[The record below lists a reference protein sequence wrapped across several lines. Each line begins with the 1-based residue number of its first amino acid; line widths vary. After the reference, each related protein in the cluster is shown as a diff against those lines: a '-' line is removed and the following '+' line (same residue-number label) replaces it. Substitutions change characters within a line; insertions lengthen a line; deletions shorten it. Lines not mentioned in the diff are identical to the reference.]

1 MIRAIRRVCLAL
13 ATALVVALAVGG
25 LPASACSCIPAS
37 VAERL
42 AWADVAFQGRAI
54 EQRGIDVGRIRAQ
67 ATTFIASRV
76 WKGPV
81 RLRYEVLAYPGGTT
95 CGLPLSVNTTY
106 LVFASYNPAVRF
118 PGDIALEA
126 GLCSGTKPT
135 DAAAADLVE
144 LGIGTPLGRVCPQV
158 AHRLPPDAV
167 AGVLDDPWRFG
178 GYGQLADPGRPPSP
192 YNPERTWLSLRN
204 PHAPP
209 GPMNAPTWKAYCP

>member
-13 ATALVVALAVGG
+13 ATALVVALAVDR

-42 AWADVAFQGRAI
+42 AWTDVAFHGRAI
-54 EQRGIDVGRIRAQ
+54 GQRGIDVGRLRAQ
-67 ATTFIASRV
+67 ATTFIAARV

-81 RLRYEVLAYPGGTT
+81 RLRYEVLTYPGAST
-95 CGLPLSVNTTY
+95 CGLSLSVNTTY

-118 PGDIALEA
+118 PGDIQLET

-144 LGIGTPLGRVCPQV
+144 LGAGTPLGRVCPQV
-158 AHRLPPDAV
+158 ADRLPPKA
-167 AGVLDDPWRFG
+167 ATAAMEDPWSLG

-192 YNPERTWLSLRN
+192 YNPERTRLSLRN

-209 GPMNAPTWKAYCP
+209 GPMNAPTWKAYCA